1 MTITEPTILKRIKRH
16 VVGRNRRYFIVSP
29 PGFENLCLKEL
40 LSFPLTAHNAS
51 VIPGG
56 VEFVGRLHDCYL
68 ANLYLRT
75 ANRVLMRICQIKAA
89 NFKELEKRASE
100 VPWELFLQPNAQP
113 KIHTTAR
120 HCRLYHT
127 AAISERILNGIA
139 KSWVKWD
146 IDKNHGV
153 GGAAVPT
160 IFVRGMKDRF
170 TLSIDSSG
178 EHLHRRGLKQHSGK
192 APLRETIAAAALL
205 LAGYTGHD
213 PLVDPMCGS
222 GAFSLEA
229 ALMVKNVPP
238 GWFREFAFM
247 HWPSFQPKR
256 WAYLK
261 RQAGETFSSP
271 SKPIIFASDSDRSAC
286 LRLNQC
292 IQRVNLTDTIRVSQQ
307 NFFELKPDQNSG
319 RPGFIALNP
328 PYGRRLGQSKKIEA
342 LFRSIYWRLKKC
354 YKGWKLILIAPG
366 RVHSNKIPFEVSEYP
381 IYHGGL
387 KLRLMVGKIH

>member
-1 MTITEPTILKRIKRH
+1 MMLTEPTILKRIKRH

-29 PGFENLCLKEL
+29 PGFEDLCLKEL
-40 LSFPLTAHNAS
+40 MAFPLTAHNAS

-56 VEFVGRLHDCYL
+56 IEFVGHLHDCYL
-68 ANLYLRT
+68 ANLYLHT
-75 ANRVLMRICQIKAA
+75 ANRVLMRICQMKAA

-100 VPWELFLQPNAQP
+100 IPWELFLQPNAQP
-113 KIHTTAR
+113 KIHTTAK

-127 AAISERILNGIA
+127 DAISERISNGIA

-146 IDKNHGV
+146 IDKDHGV
-153 GGAAVPT
+153 EGVAVQT
-160 IFVRGMKDRF
+160 IFVRGVNDRF

-178 EHLHRRGLKQHSGK
+178 EHLHRRGLKRHSGK

-205 LAGYTGHD
+205 LAGYTGRD

-238 GWFREFAFM
+238 GWYREFAFM

-261 RQAGETFSSP
+261 RQAEESFAGP

-292 IQRVNLTDTIRVSQQ
+292 IQRVNLTDTIHVSQQ
-307 NFFELKPDQNSG
+307 DFFEVEPDQISA

-328 PYGRRLGQSKKIEA
+328 PYGRRLGESKKIEA
-342 LFRSIYWRLKKC
+342 LFRSICRRLKKR
-354 YKGWKLILIAPG
+354 YKGWKLVLIAPSN
-366 RVHSNKIPFEVSEYP
+366 VHSNKIPFKVNEYS

-387 KLRLMVGKIH
+387 KLRLMVGKIY